1 MSGAVQHKEDQF
13 IPPPP
18 GEILGHPKALWM
30 LFGAEFWERFA
41 YYGMRAI
48 LAVYVATTFF
58 GHLPEG
64 EANAQAALTYG
75 GYTSLVYATAIFG
88 GFIAYR
94 YLGYQRSCLAVS

>member
-58 GHLPEG
+58 GPLPEG
-64 EANAQAALTYG
+64 EANAQAAG
-75 GYTSLVYATAIFG
+75 SSPIVTSATND
-88 GFIAYR
+88 
-94 YLGYQRSCLAVS
+94 RSCLAVS